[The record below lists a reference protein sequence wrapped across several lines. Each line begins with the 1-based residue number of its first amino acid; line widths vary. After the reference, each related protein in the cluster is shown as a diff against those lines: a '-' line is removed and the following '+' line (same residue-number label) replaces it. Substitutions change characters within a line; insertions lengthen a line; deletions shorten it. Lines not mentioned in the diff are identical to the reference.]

1 MKAISLPWFIFWMCC
16 LGVVVFVVVR
26 YAERITALQGDVG
39 RLKER
44 VNELE
49 MRNIRHEERWGWIS
63 RIGSRIPLVKCLF
76 HRD

>member
-1 MKAISLPWFIFWMCC
+1 MKTISLPWFIFWMCC

-26 YAERITALQGDVG
+26 CAERTTALQGDVG
-39 RLKER
+39 DLKER

-63 RIGSRIPLVKCLF
+63 RIGSRIPLVKCF
-76 HRD
+76 FRRD